1 MLRGADGPQ
10 PAREGRDA
18 GRGPDFRLLGPF
30 EVRNRGRIVDVGGA
44 KQRVLLAAL
53 LLQAGRSVPVN
64 ELADMI
70 WGDSQP
76 GSPRSAVQLYV
87 TRLRAILTRSEIDA
101 VIATDA
107 DGYRMDLEP
116 SVIDLVRFHRS
127 VEHATSAGKHGDLAG
142 AALAWADALAQWR
155 GAPLAGVPSELL
167 QRDVVPRLREERLQA
182 LERSFDVELR
192 RGNHVEIVGE
202 LLTLTAQYPLRE
214 TLWTHLI
221 TALYRSGRRADA
233 LEAYHTLRRHLA
245 EELGIDPSDDLQAL
259 HAVVL
264 AGLAA
269 PIAGRSMSLPPL
281 PRQLPTDVPGFAG
294 RADELVRLDGLLGA
308 DKRSPH
314 PSLIVVIAGTAGI
327 GKTTLAAHWARGV
340 ADRFP
345 DGQLWLNLRGFD
357 AGQAMTST
365 QALTRFLRA
374 LGVQDAEIP
383 LDLDDQIG
391 LYRSLMDGRRML
403 VVLDNAY
410 SPEQV
415 RAVLPGAP
423 GCLVLVTSRNQLS
436 GLVATED
443 AHTLTLD
450 LLTDT
455 EARQLLVRR
464 LGTDRLRDAGSAVD
478 EIIGLCA
485 RLPLALAIVAARA
498 AAHPE
503 HSLRALASELRAAPG
518 SLDAFT
524 GGDPATE
531 VRAVFSWSYRALS
544 APAAR
549 LFRLLGLHPG
559 PDYAVAAIASL
570 AGLPVPRT
578 RRLLVEM
585 RDANLVTEHGSGRH
599 TCHDLL
605 RAYATELGLVHDSLA
620 MRREARHRMLDH
632 YLLTAHAGS
641 LRLRPFEPV
650 VLGQARP
657 GVTIE
662 DLVDQHQT
670 LAWFAA
676 EHHVILGLVQQAADT
691 GFPAYASQIASTVSD
706 YLYRQGYWR
715 DWLSVLQ
722 TGLDAMTRT
731 GSLAEQARTYRA
743 LTRAYARLGRM
754 DAASAHGRLA
764 LELSEQLG
772 DPYGLAFAHRVLGV
786 VMEVRGDQREALSH
800 DLQAL
805 ELFKSVGSSESEAR
819 TLNSVGWSYAQI
831 GDLHPAL
838 TYCERAFTQLTEL
851 DDRQG
856 LAATCDSLGY
866 IHHHLGEYQRAVT
879 YFQRAIELFRDLD
892 RYKEAECLTHLGDL
906 YKTIGEVTSAG
917 AAWRQALDI
926 YLGFDHRDVRLLR
939 IKLRGLHAEPTRI

>member
-1 MLRGADGPQ
+1 MLRVADGPRACERPGSGQ
-10 PAREGRDA
+10 ELEL
-18 GRGPDFRLLGPF
+18 RLLGPF
-30 EVRNRGRIVDVGGA
+30 EIRAGGRIIDVGGA

-53 LLQAGRSVPVN
+53 LLQAGRAVPVN
-64 ELADMI
+64 ELADTI
-70 WGDSQP
+70 WGDAQP
-76 GSPRSAVQLYV
+76 GNPRSAVQLYV
-87 TRLRAILTRSEIDA
+87 TRLRAILVRSEIDA

-107 DGYRMDLEP
+107 DGYRVDVEP
-116 SVIDLVRFHRS
+116 SAIDLVRFHRS
-127 VEHATSAGKHGDLAG
+127 VERATSAGKHGDLDG
-142 AALAWADALAQWR
+142 AAVAWADALAQWR
-155 GAPLAGVPSELL
+155 GTPLAGVPSELL
-167 QRDVVPRLREERLQA
+167 QRDLVPRLREERLQA

-192 RGNHVEIVGE
+192 RGNHVEIVGD

-221 TALYRSGRRADA
+221 TGLYRSGRRADA

-245 EELGIDPSDDLQAL
+245 EELGIDPSDELQAL
-259 HAVVL
+259 HAAVL
-264 AGLAA
+264 AGLAT
-269 PIAGRSMSLPPL
+269 PSAGRSMSLPPL

-294 RADELVRLDGLLGA
+294 RAHELVRLDRLLSA
-308 DKRSPH
+308 DNRP
-314 PSLIVVIAGTAGI
+314 PNPTLIVVIAGTAGI
-327 GKTTLAAHWARGV
+327 GKTTLAAHWARTV

-391 LYRSLMDGRRML
+391 LYRSLMDGRNML
-403 VVLDNAY
+403 VVLDNAH

-415 RAVLPGAP
+415 RSLLPGAP
-423 GCLVLVTSRNQLS
+423 GCLVVVTSRNQLS

-443 AHTLTLD
+443 ANTLTLD
-450 LLTDT
+450 LLTDA

-464 LGTDRLRDAGSAVD
+464 LGADRVRDASSAVD

-503 HSLRALASELRAAPG
+503 HSLHTLASELRAAPA
-518 SLDAFT
+518 SLDAFAA
-524 GGDPATE
+524 GDPATE
-531 VRAVFSWSYRALS
+531 VRAVFSWSYRAVS

-559 PDYAVAAIASL
+559 PDVAVAAIASL
-570 AGLPVPRT
+570 AGLPVPQT
-578 RRLLVEM
+578 RRLLSEL
-585 RDANLVTEHGSGRH
+585 RDANLVTELGSGRY

-605 RAYATELGLVHDSLA
+605 RAYATELGLLHDSA
-620 MRREARHRMLDH
+620 EVRHEARHRMLDH
-632 YLLTAHAGS
+632 YLRSAHAGS

-650 VLGQARP
+650 VLGDAKP
-657 GVTIE
+657 GITIE
-662 DLVDQHQT
+662 NLVDQHQT

-706 YLYRQGYWR
+706 YLYRQGYWH
-715 DWLSVLQ
+715 DWLSLLQ
-722 TGLDAMTRT
+722 TGLDAVTRT
-731 GSLAEQARTYRA
+731 GSIVEQARTYRA
-743 LTRAYARLGRM
+743 LTRAYARLDRIG
-754 DAASAHGRLA
+754 AATAHGRLA

-786 VMEVRGDQREALSH
+786 VMEVRGDQRAALGH

-805 ELFKSVGSSESEAR
+805 ELFRSVGNRECVAR

-831 GDLHPAL
+831 GDFDPAL
-838 TYCERAFTQLTEL
+838 TICEEAFTLLTGL

-866 IHHHLGEYQRAVT
+866 IHHHLGDYQRAVA

-906 YKTIGEVTSAG
+906 YKAVGEVASAG

-939 IKLRGLHAEPTRI
+939 IKLRGLHAEPTLI